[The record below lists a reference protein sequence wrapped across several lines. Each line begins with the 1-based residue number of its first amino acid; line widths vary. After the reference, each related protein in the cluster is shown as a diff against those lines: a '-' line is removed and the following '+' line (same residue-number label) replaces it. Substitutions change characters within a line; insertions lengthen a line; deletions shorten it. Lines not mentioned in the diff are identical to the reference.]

1 MKDENP
7 EVTFPISL
15 CPTICEIRCLP
26 AVAGNP
32 RLTELLR
39 DFHTELFGK
48 EGPAVGGF
56 LG

>member
-7 EVTFPISL
+7 EARFPVSL

-32 RLTELLR
+32 RLADLSHQRHELAAAG
-39 DFHTELFGK
+39 DFEFV
-48 EGPAVGGF
+48 ENRV
-56 LG
+56 